1 MFHGLAWIIGITSFR
16 VGLVAP
22 QVCGSVAEGDLE
34 EAIFLTASWAA
45 NNVNADGTY
54 TYRFDRSAGEDLGGY
69 NQVRHAALVSALYQA
84 VESGDNRWLEAA
96 DLGFG
101 YMTERLVRNNDW
113 AAFAAP
119 GGEVQ
124 LGSTALMV
132 AAAIHRRRATGDT
145 VNDALIHE
153 GARFLIAQQDATGAP
168 SAAWDRVTERPVP
181 DRFGPFATGEAA
193 WALALAENDFPGRG
207 YAEASDA
214 VLRYIVEDRRDREDR
229 ILRLPDH
236 WASYAFAERNRTLTS
251 AELVYVERLA
261 GDFALMSRVESQRT
275 GEGLQGFVR
284 YGHALGAGVG
294 SMGEGMMALWR
305 LGQVDPASAG
315 GGPRAGFAVS
325 GFDSSDLTVHVECV
339 TSLLVERQVRPDDVV
354 SNADAEVGAWFRDD
368 ITQMDDQQHPLSAL
382 LAAREILFGS
392 VLAPGAGNFL
402 PSDESDEVDR

>member
-1 MFHGLAWIIGITSFR
+1 
-16 VGLVAP
+16 
-22 QVCGSVAEGDLE
+22 
-34 EAIFLTASWAA
+34 
-45 NNVNADGTY
+45 
-54 TYRFDRSAGEDLGGY
+54 
-69 NQVRHAALVSALYQA
+69 
-84 VESGDNRWLEAA
+84 
-96 DLGFG
+96 
-101 YMTERLVRNNDW
+101 
-113 AAFAAP
+113 
-119 GGEVQ
+119 VQ

-132 AAAIHRRRATGDT
+132 AAAIQRRRATGDA

-153 GARFLIAQQDATGAP
+153 GARFLIAQQDSTGAP
-168 SAAWDRVTERPVP
+168 SAAWDRTTERPVP

-236 WASYAFAERNRTLTS
+236 WASYAFAERNRALTS

-275 GEGLQGFVR
+275 GEGVQGFLR

-305 LGQVDPASAG
+305 LGQTDRTSGDAEPA
-315 GGPRAGFAVS
+315 AGFAVS
-325 GFDSSDLTVHVECV
+325 GFDGSDLTVHVECV
-339 TSLLVERQVRPDDVV
+339 TSLLVERQVRPDDVFGNV
-354 SNADAEVGAWFRDD
+354 EAEVGAWFRND

-382 LAAREILFGS
+382 LAAREILFTNTMGS
-392 VLAPGAGNFL
+392 EAENSL
-402 PSDESDEVDR
+402 PTYDSDEVAG